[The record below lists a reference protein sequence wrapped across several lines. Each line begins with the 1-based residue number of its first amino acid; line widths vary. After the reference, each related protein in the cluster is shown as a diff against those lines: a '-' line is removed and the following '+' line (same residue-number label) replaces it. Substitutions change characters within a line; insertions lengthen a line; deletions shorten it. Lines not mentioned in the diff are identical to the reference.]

1 MIGFLRENLLYGNEP
16 VKGSKPLVGKSKT
29 KKKNKEKEKSGFLF
43 RPGMGV
49 NPFDENTFDQPF
61 EIHAANFSS
70 IGERDLALATSRM
83 GKSNLIGV
91 MLEQYLDQKGIACIL
106 DPQSEWFTLQD
117 AYPAVVVGGNIQ
129 GRRDYFMADKDMGAG
144 KKKLRLEQLDK
155 RIPLTFKD
163 SDYKPHAGMDKE
175 YKQALGER
183 RERDLRE
190 LELLINNLVRG
201 MLTKGFTLIFD
212 LSGHIKPSDKQFIAV
227 IVIEALR
234 RHNNSMRRK
243 MKLVA
248 DEVHNFAPQRG
259 GCLSSEYLIDVLKQ
273 GAKEG
278 IDFMGATQS
287 CASLDKEIV
296 KQCNRF
302 WLGGVREQNDVNA
315 IANFFGKGGNVTE
328 HHVKALKQFHFYY
341 LFEGKAIKF
350 KPFLRKCE
358 HGGKTPAFKD
368 DAPVATAEDLDT
380 FIQNLK
386 M

>member
-1 MIGFLRENLLYGNEP
+1 MSVSVPAKR
-16 VKGSKPLVGKSKT
+16 KQSTRASKSKM
-29 KKKNKEKEKSGFLF
+29 
-43 RPGMGV
+43 PGQIILPGQIA
-49 NPFDENTFDQPF
+49 NPFDPSRFDQPF
-61 EIHAANFSS
+61 RLSSSDFAS

-83 GKSNLIGV
+83 GKSNLLGV
-91 MLEQYLDQKGIACIL
+91 MLEQYLNQKGIVCIL
-106 DPQSEWFTLQD
+106 DPQGEWYTLQD
-117 AYPAVVVGGNIQ
+117 EYPVVVVGGNIQ
-129 GRRDYFMADKDMGAG
+129 GRRDFFNADTDMKPA
-144 KKKLRLEQLDK
+144 KKKLRLQQLEK
-155 RIPLTFKD
+155 RIPLNFKE
-163 SDYKPHAGMDKE
+163 SDYKPYAGMDKE
-175 YKQALGER
+175 DKQALGEKYDH
-183 RERDLRE
+183 DLRE
-190 LELLINNLVRG
+190 LELLINNLVHG
-201 MLTKGFTLIFD
+201 MLLKGFTLIFD
-212 LSGHIKPSDKQFIAV
+212 LSGHVKSTDKQFIAV
-227 IVIEALR
+227 LVIEALR

-248 DEVHNFAPQRG
+248 DEVHEFAPQRG
-259 GCLSSEYLIDVLKQ
+259 GCSSSESIIGILKQ

-315 IANFFGKGGNVTE
+315 IASFFGKGGSVTAE
-328 HHVKALKQFHFYY
+328 HVKALKQFHFYY

-358 HGGKTPAFKD
+358 HGGKTPEFKD

-380 FIQNLK
+380 FIQNLR